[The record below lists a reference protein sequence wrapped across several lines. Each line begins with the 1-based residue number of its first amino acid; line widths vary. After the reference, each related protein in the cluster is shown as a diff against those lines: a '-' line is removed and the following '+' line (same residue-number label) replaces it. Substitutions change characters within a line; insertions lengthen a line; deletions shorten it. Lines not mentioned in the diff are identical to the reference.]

1 MHDGYQVVRF
11 DNKIKPK
18 DIGGLGVELD
28 ERKGS
33 GNYDASRT
41 KFNVEYISFNKY
53 TNLSSKVYSTLY
65 KEQIHFNKSENTN
78 ILNGCIITSGP
89 EFFQSLGLPMKD
101 TGRVYAKGE
110 KKGQPVYCPDI
121 NSNDD
126 VPEKVYEYF
135 KESYEFISNIV
146 GKENVMYAGVH
157 LDEDTPHMHIYWLP
171 VVNQVKRKVF
181 ETDENGKRITREITD
196 KKGITKSVPIQKRD
210 EKGKLVYKI
219 EEGKFLDSDQFWKQL
234 GGKASYAK
242 IQDEYNNFI
251 ISKGFNLN
259 RGKIGSNK
267 HHIDKA
273 KYNLL
278 TLQEECKNLSK
289 EIKYTK
295 EINDIELKTN
305 KELLNLNEEDVLSPN
320 KDILKRYKEEDINR
334 LINYTKEV
342 KKDNI
347 SSKKEIE
354 TQNIKIR
361 QLTNEI
367 NGLKSGSTIKEK
379 DRIIKAQEKV
389 IEEQKGIISS
399 LKEEVDALKQKVKDI
414 ANAFF
419 YKLNEAYLAV
429 GHLLGLKN
437 LNKYDLDH
445 DKMEKQVYLVNN
457 DHKKH
462 KDRDM
467 EL

>member
-1 MHDGYQVVRF
+1 MHDGYQVIRF
-11 DNKIKPK
+11 ENKIKPK

-28 ERKGS
+28 ARKGS

-41 KFNVEYISFNKY
+41 KFNVEYVSFNKY
-53 TNLSSKVYSTLY
+53 INLSSKIYSTLY
-65 KEQIHFNKSENTN
+65 KGQIHFNKSENTN
-78 ILNGCIITSGP
+78 ILNGCIVTSGP

-101 TGRVYAKGE
+101 TGRIYAKGD
-110 KKGQPVYCPDI
+110 KNGQPVYCPDI
-121 NSNDD
+121 NSNAD
-126 VPEKVYEYF
+126 VPKKVYEYF
-135 KESYEFISNIV
+135 KESYEFVSNIV
-146 GKENVMYAGVH
+146 GKENIVYAGVH

-171 VVNQVKRKVF
+171 VVNKVKRKVF
-181 ETDENGKRITREITD
+181 ETDENGKRITKEITD
-196 KKGITKSVPIQKRD
+196 KKGITKNVPIQKRD
-210 EKGKLVYKI
+210 ENGNLVYKI
-219 EEGKFLDSDQFWKQL
+219 EKGKFLDSDQFWKQL

-251 ISKGFNLN
+251 TSKGFNLD

-267 HHIDKA
+267 YHIDKA

-278 TLQEECKNLSK
+278 ALQEEYKNLNNDM
-289 EIKYTK
+289 KYTK

-320 KDILKRYKEEDINR
+320 KDILKRYKEEDINK

-354 TQNIKIR
+354 TQNVKIR

-367 NGLKSGSTIKEK
+367 NGLKSGSTLKEK
-379 DRIIKAQEKV
+379 DKIIKAQEKV
-389 IEEQKGIISS
+389 IEEQKGIIDS
-399 LKEEVDALKQKVKDI
+399 LKEEIDTLKQKVKDV

-419 YKLNEAYLAV
+419 HKLNDAYLAV
-429 GHLLGLKN
+429 GYLLGFKN

-457 DHKKH
+457 NHKKQ
-462 KDRDM
+462 KDRDI